1 MRPLAKPRSLLLS
14 SLLALLFRLPRW
26 SRLPLALEVTLAV
39 SIKLLLLAWLWH
51 AFFSA
56 PQAKKMRLPTA
67 QVEQHLLELP
77 QAANTFPSHSALPE
91 DTHDSHR

>member
-1 MRPLAKPRSLLLS
+1 MRTLAKPLSLLS
-14 SLLALLFRLPRW
+14 ALLFRLPRL

-39 SIKLLLLAWLWH
+39 SIKLLLLAWLWQ

-67 QVEQHLLELP
+67 QVEQHLLADP
-77 QAANTFPSHSALPE
+77 QAVNTLPSHSALPE